1 MPVPEVYRFG
11 EDIKVQFE
19 AGAAFAGGSLLIE
32 IASGIALRSS
42 RHTRT

>member
-19 AGAAFAGGSLLIE
+19 AGAAFAGGTQSIDTTV
-32 IASGIALRSS
+32 GGGYQ
-42 RHTRT
+42 